1 MRAVVGC
8 GHHPKNPTIQALF
21 ELRCDPPE
29 VLNLGEEDLAGE
41 IKGPKRGL
49 RNIYANKIPTL
60 VDLELAPDLQAA
72 VGLPMAEIV
81 RLATLV
87 SAVRSLSELTLENL
101 YFKHLFTRNSGSDFL
116 YHWAVWY
123 GSLHPES
130 SQICT

>member
-49 RNIYANKIPTL
+49 RNIYVNKIPTL

-72 VGLPMAEIV
+72 WAYRWL
-81 RLATLV
+81 
-87 SAVRSLSELTLENL
+87 RSFAWPLWCPLSVL
-101 YFKHLFTRNSGSDFL
+101 
-116 YHWAVWY
+116 
-123 GSLHPES
+123 
-130 SQICT
+130 

>member
-1 MRAVVGC
+1 MVAYASSCRLWASSQESN
-8 GHHPKNPTIQALF
+8 HPTIQALF
-21 ELRCDPPE
+21 ELRCDTPE

-87 SAVRSLSELTLENL
+87 SAVRSPPVLGKLSAA
-101 YFKHLFTRNSGSDFL
+101 LFFSNFQVGGL
-116 YHWAVWY
+116 
-123 GSLHPES
+123 G
-130 SQICT
+130 Q